1 MGSLAMDKKMDKEM
15 DKEKSLRRQREG
27 FPHQD
32 RH

>member
-27 FPHQD
+27 FPHLD